1 MKTLKSH
8 LVCFALLSILSMQ
21 FSNAQ
26 IAYQWQKAYGGS
38 LNDGAYS
45 ISTTNDGGTIV
56 GGYSYSGIS
65 GIKTESAY
73 GLGDYWVLKLD
84 ADGNKKKKKTYGGSG
99 LDVLVQVVQ
108 TADGGYFVGGYS
120 QSPISGNKTENSI
133 AGTPDI
139 WLLRIDGVGNI
150 LWQTDLGGNGTDY
163 LGDVNETSDGGC
175 IIGGYSNSSNSGD
188 KTENSKGNLD
198 YWIIKLNSDGS
209 IGWQNTIGGTSIDQC
224 HAAEQLPD
232 GTYFISGYSS
242 SPISFDKTE
251 APVGPFNNYDAWI
264 MQLNASGSI
273 IWQNVIGGSSVENLY
288 AAKITPD
295 NGAILAIQSN
305 SNISGDKTENTISG
319 VVGDMDYWLVKVD
332 HLGNVEWEN
341 TLGGIHADLCYDV
354 VLTTSG
360 GYAVAGHS
368 LSGVSGDKTNAN
380 WGDTYD
386 YWAVGVDS
394 LGLVIW
400 DKTYGGLNEDY
411 GYAMSGNENG
421 QFIIAGNSASGI
433 SGDRTEA
440 SYGVYDFWLIKFRP
454 VCDSTGE
461 VCNTLDDDCDGLID
475 ESVIE
480 DIYIYNLG
488 ETSVCQGA
496 GVTMFA
502 EYTGASVQWT
512 RNGIPLPGA
521 TGPGYVALASGNYAC
536 ITTSDCGEAT
546 SNAIHVTINKKPKA
560 KVVAGGPTTFCDGDF
575 VYLNELP
582 TAGCTYLWQKDGT
595 SIPGAVLNTYVAT
608 TTGNY
613 RCIVTKTETGCFNTS
628 NSIIVTVD
636 CKVGEIQTL
645 ELSIYPN
652 PASSNITIKTNNTD
666 PKTISIFNAVGAL
679 VYNTLSVEEN
689 VLVAINHLPAGV
701 YYVDMAAEY
710 GKGNCTFVKE

>member
-1 MKTLKSH
+1 M
-8 LVCFALLSILSMQ
+8 
-21 FSNAQ
+21 
-26 IAYQWQKAYGGS
+26 
-38 LNDGAYS
+38 
-45 ISTTNDGGTIV
+45 
-56 GGYSYSGIS
+56 
-65 GIKTESAY
+65 
-73 GLGDYWVLKLD
+73 
-84 ADGNKKKKKTYGGSG
+84 
-99 LDVLVQVVQ
+99 
-108 TADGGYFVGGYS
+108 
-120 QSPISGNKTENSI
+120 
-133 AGTPDI
+133 
-139 WLLRIDGVGNI
+139 
-150 LWQTDLGGNGTDY
+150 
-163 LGDVNETSDGGC
+163 
-175 IIGGYSNSSNSGD
+175 
-188 KTENSKGNLD
+188 
-198 YWIIKLNSDGS
+198 
-209 IGWQNTIGGTSIDQC
+209 
-224 HAAEQLPD
+224 
-232 GTYFISGYSS
+232 
-242 SPISFDKTE
+242 
-251 APVGPFNNYDAWI
+251 
-264 MQLNASGSI
+264 
-273 IWQNVIGGSSVENLY
+273 
-288 AAKITPD
+288 
-295 NGAILAIQSN
+295 AIQSN

-332 HLGNVEWEN
+332 HLGNIEWQN